1 MTSQRNEPENN
12 AETEDQAED
21 PNYWKQRYLEEHE
34 ELVAI
39 QEMFTEIQSEFQGQQ
54 RKGSMGTAKLVLSVV
69 TALCAAIMDI
79 QEVVKAR
86 KPSIL
91 FKVTK
96 WSVILI
102 LGFFSIW
109 QISSNE
115 ALRDWIGQNFL
126 AIGILA
132 FALVAFA
139 IFLYQRMEK

>member
-1 MTSQRNEPENN
+1 MTSQEIDENS
-12 AETEDQAED
+12 ED

-39 QEMFTEIQSEFQGQQ
+39 QEMFTEIQTEFQGQQ

-109 QISSNE
+109 QISSNA
-115 ALRDWIGQNFL
+115 ALREWISQNFL

-132 FALVAFA
+132 FALVAFG